1 MKSLIA
7 LESEDMDVHVCEA
20 RILTIGLSS
29 FVNTACVGLDEGKNK
44 KLYIHLHIIINNI
57 YTMILVL

>member
-29 FVNTACVGLDEGKNK
+29 FVNTACVGLDDDDVR
-44 KLYIHLHIIINNI
+44 LRIFQI
-57 YTMILVL
+57 